1 MATAEA
7 LPQTGLDKPADAAPA
22 APAGS
27 VTGLVSGIIN
37 DAQTLLKQQTE
48 MLKAEVREDFKRSK
62 RAAEFGA
69 LGIVCAT
76 VGALG
81 LITALAYLLH
91 EQYAF
96 KMWASWGI
104 VGGLFLVAGIALGGF
119 SYILLERFNPLPDKT
134 FNALKE
140 NITWETSK

>member
-1 MATAEA
+1 
-7 LPQTGLDKPADAAPA
+7 
-22 APAGS
+22 
-27 VTGLVSGIIN
+27 
-37 DAQTLLKQQTE
+37 

-69 LGIVCAT
+69 IGIVCAT

-81 LITALAYLLH
+81 LVTALAYFLH

-104 VGGLFLVAGIALGGF
+104 VGAMFAGVGVACAAFAYL
-119 SYILLERFNPLPDKT
+119 LLERFNPLPDKT

-140 NITWETSK
+140 NLTWQTK

>member
-7 LPQTGLDKPADAAPA
+7 TPPVTYDATNTPPGPAPQT
-22 APAGS
+22 
-27 VTGLVSGIIN
+27 VTGLVSGIVN
-37 DAQTLLKQQTE
+37 DAQTLLRQQAD
-48 MLKAEVREDFKRSK
+48 MLKAELKEDFKRSK

-69 LGIVCAT
+69 LAVVFAT

-81 LITALAYLLH
+81 LITALAWILH
-91 EQYAF
+91 EQAGF

-104 VGGLFLVAGIALGGF
+104 VGGLFTAVGVACGAF

-140 NITWETSK
+140 NVTWQTK

>member
-7 LPQTGLDKPADAAPA
+7 LPQTMSDKPIETVPTPA
-22 APAGS
+22 TGPM
-27 VTGLVSGIIN
+27 TGLVSGIIC
-37 DAQTLLKQQTE
+37 DAQKLIRQQAE
-48 MLKAEVREDFKRSK
+48 MLKAELREDLQRSK

-81 LITALAYLLH
+81 LVTALAYLLH
-91 EQYAF
+91 EQFQFA
-96 KMWASWGI
+96 MWASWGI
-104 VGGLFLVAGIALGGF
+104 VGGLFLLLGVVLGGV
-119 SYILLERFNPLPDKT
+119 SYVLLERFNPLPDKT

-140 NITWETSK
+140 NLTWQTK

>member
-1 MATAEA
+1 MATADA
-7 LPQTGLDKPADAAPA
+7 LPKTGYDRPVEAPA
-22 APAGS
+22 S
-27 VTGLVSGIIN
+27 SMTGLVSGIIN
-37 DAQTLLKQQTE
+37 DAQTLLRQQAE
-48 MLKAEVREDFKRSK
+48 MLKAEVKEDFKRSK

-69 LGIVCAT
+69 VGIVFTT

-104 VGGLFLVAGIALGGF
+104 VGTLFACIGAACATF
-119 SYILLERFNPLPDKT
+119 SYMLLERFNPLPDKT
-134 FNALKE
+134 LNAMKE
-140 NITWETSK
+140 NITWQTK

>member
-1 MATAEA
+1 MATADVS
-7 LPQTGLDKPADAAPA
+7 PPVPLDKPADA
-22 APAGS
+22 GS
-27 VTGLVSGIIN
+27 VSGLVSGIIS
-37 DAQTLLKQQTE
+37 DAQHLLRQQAE
-48 MLKAEVREDFKRSK
+48 MLKAEVREDFQRSK

-69 LGIVCAT
+69 IGVVCAT

-91 EQYAF
+91 DQF
-96 KMWASWGI
+96 KIEMWASWGI
-104 VGGLFLVAGIALGGF
+104 VGGVFLLAGISLGGF

-140 NITWETSK
+140 NITWQTK